1 MSLYAIPYTRRF
13 APNFLR
19 VANWLDRNFS
29 ESCQLFA
36 FFFSLI
42 GYINALIVAQ
52 HQHTELICFS
62 SGKQESYRALHTGNG
77 RWLNSFHTV
86 RFLFY
91 RSAFIW
97 RHLSLIRIPLF
108 AVILS
113 HFKGWRE
120 KGKGICICQIR
131 LRSGEKKTLPTDK
144 LTKQL
149 DKG

>member
-42 GYINALIVAQ
+42 GYIKRLNRGSAPAYWVNMFLLWKTRELSRVA
-52 HQHTELICFS
+52 HRKWPLVELIPHCS
-62 SGKQESYRALHTGNG
+62 
-77 RWLNSFHTV
+77 
-86 RFLFY
+86 
-91 RSAFIW
+91 
-97 RHLSLIRIPLF
+97 LSLLQKCFYLETLKFNSCSPF

-131 LRSGEKKTLPTDK
+131 LRSGEKKTLPTDE